1 MFGRNC
7 SSSLTENNKIGF
19 EIFGFFCDLIWIL
32 QDPAKTLKRGK
43 NHFAKRPLERS
54 GGSQLGP
61 SFAQNTPE
69 LLGALQCSP

>member
-43 NHFAKRPLERS
+43 NHFAKRALER
-54 GGSQLGP
+54 LG
-61 SFAQNTPE
+61 FTPRSSVCTKHPGITWS
-69 LLGALQCSP
+69 LSM